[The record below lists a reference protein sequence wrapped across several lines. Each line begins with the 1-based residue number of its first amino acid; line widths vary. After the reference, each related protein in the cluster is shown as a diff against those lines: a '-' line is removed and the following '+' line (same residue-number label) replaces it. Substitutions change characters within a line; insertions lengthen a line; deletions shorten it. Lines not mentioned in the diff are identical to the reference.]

1 MELVKLHESYHLT
14 KEFENGWVVNG
25 TVNIEEKG
33 SVSMWCSITKNEE
46 SIGNLNYSKPVE
58 GNVNV
63 NYDVAENL
71 RDEFTSYTD
80 LLIDELL
87 VKLAE

>member
-1 MELVKLHESYHLT
+1 MELVKLHESYNLT
-14 KEFENGWVVNG
+14 KEFDNGWVVNG
-25 TVNIEEKG
+25 TVNVEEKG
-33 SVSMWCSITKNEE
+33 SVSMWCSVSTEE
-46 SIGNLNYSKPVE
+46 NNIGNLNYSNPAE

-71 RDEFTSYTD
+71 RDEFTNYTD